1 LGRRQNIEPLRLK
14 VLSLRDEGFS
24 YREIGNRLNI
34 STGYAYKLVPHYGKF
49 KRYRHCSLCN
59 KKYEVN
65 QHGHDRSVYCSHFCA
80 NKAWNLGYVLGI
92 RPVRDTIGSGNESR

>member
-1 LGRRQNIEPLRLK
+1 MD
-14 VLSLRDEGFS
+14 LRDQGFS
-24 YREIGNRLNI
+24 YREIGNRLGI
-34 STGYAYKLVPHYGKF
+34 SKAAAHRLAPHYGQF

-65 QHGHDRSVYCSHFCA
+65 PHAHQRSVYCCDAHA
-80 NKAWNLGYVLGI
+80 NKAWNLGYRLGI